1 MPAAQQYHIQ
11 AQQYQAQQH
20 LSDVEGLHRNF
31 LSAVDVSPPSISYSM
46 SPSSS
51 SSLPPPPPGFSQPQ
65 PQPQPPSISS
75 PVKLSSKLPP
85 NQLVEIILPSP
96 MKYYETVT
104 AEILKT
110 IAKRGMVLLLSLP
123 TSDLEE
129 VSVLAENLIV
139 NRWGGLFLEDEG
151 SGIGPLTGLHD
162 GKEGDAFAR
171 TPPTSLTLA
180 SLGINHKVI
189 KVIQHYVVYLPPSP
203 PAVPPST
210 FPLKLQLTTPT
221 SSPTLSLTT
230 PPINPLFS
238 YTITIKTDLPLPLT
252 LQISPLPKSTISA
265 SKYITTSQRLSWY
278 TPPSSLLICSA
289 PPYFHTSLISTPKIV
304 SSVVSGGG
312 KKSYVTKYF
321 KDSFVRRGSWRV
333 FTMKGGEDV
342 DRRDNLK
349 VDRKVVE
356 GKPYKVLS
364 ERINNGSVCWEDVSK
379 YIEGIVGLLEAE
391 EDTVCGRLEDFCIYE
406 MKLEKEFIKK
416 GEVKKGEEKGFITNP
431 RLIAPDVNMYGK
443 CEVCEDLRI
452 KYFGTGKKCTHC
464 SRLMEAG
471 RATILKQS
479 STVRS
484 PAVPESEFTPESLA
498 AMHQDEVF
506 MLSIV
511 VKGVG
516 ESRPPLSFLDA
527 VRFRFEYR
535 GVLQEVVGIIMDIK
549 IKNEEVT
556 IRMPSPMTE
565 DAISFNFEK
574 NYSVVFHDTSL
585 LPYYR
590 FLLHGLRVAVLDL
603 PSCVDPSTTIASHVD
618 YAEVF
623 TVPEKSSSAWD
634 EGAPRFSVNF
644 GLGQQKGIKMC
655 QLILKEAKEVKDN
668 ENLSRVVAPIAR
680 PGDGVKELPRDSCDR
695 EWEYFHEGLNREQR
709 NAIYDIFYN
718 LNGPV
723 PYILFGPPGTG
734 KTLTFVE
741 SILQLA
747 LRPAN
752 EDARVKILV
761 CAPSDAAAD
770 VIAIRLKTYVQVRQG
785 SKYTEVCRRTNLI
798 RLNHFQRK
806 ASSLPAQLLSLSPT
820 SESGMF
826 MIPPT
831 LDPPDLSMGDNEFRE
846 PATPTIVVSTCF
858 SSSLLPESDLPFTHL
873 FVDEAAQATEAEV
886 LIPILHAGKDCSV
899 MLGGDPRQLGPSIF
913 NNEAGRQGLALS
925 LLERLMALDIY
936 TEGKFAIIT
945 KLKNNYRSHKAL
957 LDIPS
962 ALFYDNEL
970 ECFAEKSS
978 ADMALK
984 WEGLEGANSDFPML
998 FYDACEGKQMNE
1010 VDNPSLFNYHE
1021 CNVVKDFIAQL
1032 LKSDTVNVS
1041 TKHIAVITPFR
1052 AQVLQMRKVLRTAG
1066 FSAVG
1071 VGQVEDYQG
1080 GEQKIV
1086 IISCVQTEKSKL
1098 GGAKD
1103 GGQGYGF
1110 VEDSKRFNV
1119 AVSRAKALNIIVGN
1133 VNYLNSTG
1141 TYWEA
1146 MIAHCKD
1153 NFAIA
1158 GDEESEH
1165 VAELGFGGGHYSGIN
1180 ELTDYVEMMGL
1191 GASCEDDKLE
1201 QALRGYYNG
1210 GDSWRIQL

>member
-1 MPAAQQYHIQ
+1 
-11 AQQYQAQQH
+11 
-20 LSDVEGLHRNF
+20 
-31 LSAVDVSPPSISYSM
+31 
-46 SPSSS
+46 
-51 SSLPPPPPGFSQPQ
+51 
-65 PQPQPPSISS
+65 
-75 PVKLSSKLPP
+75 
-85 NQLVEIILPSP
+85 
-96 MKYYETVT
+96 MKV
-104 AEILKT
+104 
-110 IAKRGMVLLLSLP
+110 
-123 TSDLEE
+123 
-129 VSVLAENLIV
+129 
-139 NRWGGLFLEDEG
+139 
-151 SGIGPLTGLHD
+151 
-162 GKEGDAFAR
+162 
-171 TPPTSLTLA
+171 
-180 SLGINHKVI
+180 
-189 KVIQHYVVYLPPSP
+189 
-203 PAVPPST
+203 
-210 FPLKLQLTTPT
+210 
-221 SSPTLSLTT
+221 
-230 PPINPLFS
+230 
-238 YTITIKTDLPLPLT
+238 
-252 LQISPLPKSTISA
+252 
-265 SKYITTSQRLSWY
+265 
-278 TPPSSLLICSA
+278 
-289 PPYFHTSLISTPKIV
+289 
-304 SSVVSGGG
+304 
-312 KKSYVTKYF
+312 
-321 KDSFVRRGSWRV
+321 
-333 FTMKGGEDV
+333 GEDV
-342 DRRDNLK
+342 DGLDNFEI
-349 VDRKVVE
+349 VRKEVE
-356 GKPYKVLS
+356 GKPYKFLS
-364 ERINNGSVCWEDVSK
+364 SRINNGEVCWEDVEK
-379 YIEGIVGLLEAE
+379 YVEGIVGLLEAE
-391 EDTVCGRLEDFCIYE
+391 EETVCGRLEDFCIYE
-406 MKLEKEFIKK
+406 MKLDQELMKK
-416 GEVKKGEEKGFITNP
+416 GDGVKKGEEKGFKTNP
-431 RLIAPDVNMYGK
+431 RLIAPDVNIYGK
-443 CEVCEDLRI
+443 CQVCEDLRI

-464 SRLMEAG
+464 SRLMEA
-471 RATILKQS
+471 
-479 STVRS
+479 RS
-484 PAVPESEFTPESLA
+484 AAAPESEFTPETLA

-535 GVLQEVVGIIMDIK
+535 GVVQEVVGIIMDIK

-556 IRMPSPMTE
+556 IRMPSPMIV
-565 DAISFNFEK
+565 DAIGFNPNR
-574 NYSVVFHDTSL
+574 NYSVVFHDISL

-603 PSCVDPSTTIASHVD
+603 PNHIDPSTYTAKGFQLPNID
-618 YAEVF
+618 YASVF
-623 TVPEKSSSAWD
+623 TVPEKSSSEWD

-695 EWEYFHEGLNREQR
+695 EWDYFHEGLNREQR

-770 VIAIRLKTYVQVRQG
+770 VIAIRLKKYVQVRH
-785 SKYTEVCRRTNLI
+785 RTNLI

-806 ASSLPAQLLSLSPT
+806 ASSLPVELLSLSPT
-820 SESGMF
+820 NESGTF

-831 LDPPDLSMGDNEFRE
+831 LDPPDLSMGDNEFRG

-913 NNEAGRQGLALS
+913 NNVAGRQGLALS

-1032 LKSDTVNVS
+1032 LKSETVNVS
-1041 TKHIAVITPFR
+1041 TKDIAVITPFR
-1052 AQVLQMRKVLRTAG
+1052 AQVLQMRKVLR
-1066 FSAVG
+1066 SAKMWEVG

-1110 VEDSKRFNV
+1110 VEDPKRFNV

-1180 ELTDYVEMMGL
+1180 ELTDYVERMGL
-1191 GASCEDDKLE
+1191 GASCEDDRLE